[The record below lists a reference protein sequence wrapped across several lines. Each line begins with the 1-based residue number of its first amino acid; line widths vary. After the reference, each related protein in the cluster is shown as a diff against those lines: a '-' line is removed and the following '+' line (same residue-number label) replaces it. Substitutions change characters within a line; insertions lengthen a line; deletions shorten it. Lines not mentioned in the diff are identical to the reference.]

1 MRLLIVEDEP
11 KIAQR
16 LAAGLREAGFETVVC
31 LTGEEAL
38 GAARSQAFDALLVD
52 VMLPGI
58 SGLEAVRR
66 LRLEGL
72 ASPVLF
78 LSAKDSTEDRVRGLN
93 EGGDD
98 YIVKPYALPEVLAR
112 IRAILRRSAGAP
124 AQGLVRVADLV
135 WDPSQRRIT
144 REGRRVDLTPKEYAL
159 ATLLLQHPGEVVS
172 RAQIARAVWG
182 LEVVTDGNAVDVQ
195 VRRLRR
201 KLDEPFDVK
210 LIHTLRGVGVVL
222 EARP

>member
-11 KIAQR
+11 KIAR
-16 LAAGLREAGFETVVC
+16 HLAAGLEEAGFETVVC
-31 LTGEEAL
+31 HTGEEAL
-38 GAARSQAFDALLVD
+38 QRARQGTFDALLVD

-66 LRLEGL
+66 LRHDGL
-72 ASPVLF
+72 GSPVLF
-78 LSAKDSTEDRVRGLN
+78 LSAKDSTEDRIRGLN

-112 IRAILRRSAGAP
+112 VRAILRRSAAAP
-124 AQGLVRVADLV
+124 ALSQVRIADLV
-135 WDPSQRRIT
+135 WEPGQRRIM

-159 ATLLLQHPGEVVS
+159 ASLLLQHPGEVVS
-172 RAQIARAVWG
+172 RAQIVQAVWG
-182 LEVVTDGNAVDVQ
+182 MDVVTDGNAVDVQ
-195 VRRLRR
+195 IRRLRR
-201 KLDEPFDVK
+201 KLDEPFAAK

-222 EARP
+222 EAKA

>member
-11 KIAQR
+11 KIAR
-16 LAAGLREAGFETVVC
+16 HLASGLEEAGFTAIIC
-31 LTGEEAL
+31 HTGEEAL
-38 GAARSQAFDALLVD
+38 HLARAEAFDALLVD
-52 VMLPGI
+52 IMLPGI

-66 LRLEGL
+66 LRQDGM

-78 LSAKDSTEDRVRGLN
+78 LSAKDSTEDRIRGLN

-98 YIVKPYALPEVLAR
+98 YIVKPYALAEVLAR
-112 IRAILRRSAGAP
+112 VRAILRRSAAAP
-124 AQGLVRVADLV
+124 AASQVRIADLQ
-135 WDPSQRRIT
+135 WDPAQRRIT

-159 ATLLLQHPGEVVS
+159 AVLLLQHPGETVS

-195 VRRLRR
+195 IRRLRQ
-201 KLDEPFDVK
+201 KLDEPFAAK

-222 EARP
+222 EVRA

>member
-1 MRLLIVEDEP
+1 MRLLVVEDEP
-11 KIAQR
+11 KIAR
-16 LAAGLREAGFETVVC
+16 HLASGLEAAGFQVETC
-31 LTGEEAL
+31 ATGEAAL
-38 GAARSQAFDALLVD
+38 DRARSAAFDALLVD
-52 VMLPGI
+52 VMLPGM

-66 LRLEGL
+66 LRSEGL

-78 LSAKDSTEDRVRGLN
+78 LSARDSTEDRVRGLN

-98 YIVKPYALPEVLAR
+98 YIVKPFALAEVLAR
-112 IRAILRRSAGAP
+112 IRAILRRSSLSPAAGP
-124 AQGLVRVADLV
+124 VKVADLA
-135 WDPSQRRIT
+135 WEPGLRRIT

-159 ATLLLQHPGEVVS
+159 ATLLLQHRGEVVS

-201 KLDEPFDVK
+201 KLDDPFEVK

>member
-11 KIAQR
+11 KIAR
-16 LAAGLREAGFETVVC
+16 HLAAGLQEAGFQAAVC
-31 LTGEEAL
+31 HSGEEAL
-38 GAARSQAFDALLVD
+38 QRVRVEAFDALLVD
-52 VMLPGI
+52 IMLPGI

-72 ASPVLF
+72 SSPVLF
-78 LSAKDSTEDRVRGLN
+78 LSAKDSTEDRIRGLN

-98 YIVKPYALPEVLAR
+98 YIVKPYAMAEVMAR
-112 IRAILRRSAGAP
+112 VRAILRRSTAAP
-124 AQGLVRVADLV
+124 AAAPVKIADMV
-135 WDPSQRRIT
+135 WEPALRRIT
-144 REGRRVDLTPKEYAL
+144 REGRRIDLTPKEYAL

-195 VRRLRR
+195 VRRLRQ
-201 KLDEPFDVK
+201 KLDEPFAVK

-222 EARP
+222 EARS